1 MLIKAYALSSLKF
14 CKKNSSKISA
24 FTLIE
29 VLVTIVVIGIAAT
42 SIMSVFISTVKTS
55 ADPLIQQQAVSIA
68 EAYMEEIQ
76 SQHFADPVAVET
88 GGAEAGETRAS
99 YNDIQD
105 YDGLSDTGAK
115 DQNNVAIA
123 GLTDY
128 GVTVS
133 VTAQS
138 LSGTTT
144 IAASDSRRIDITVTH
159 TVIDPIV
166 LSGFRTNH

>member
-1 MLIKAYALSSLKF
+1 MLIKPYVSSSLKY
-14 CKKNSSKISA
+14 CKNNISKERA

-88 GGAEAGETRAS
+88 GGAEAGEARAT

-105 YDGLSDTGAK
+105 YNGLSDAGAK
-115 DQNNVAIA
+115 DQNDVAIV

-128 GVTVS
+128 DITVT

-144 IAASDSRRIDITVTH
+144 IAAADSRRIDITVTH